1 MSTLFDRSEQILG
14 VDQGRGDYAYEAEIY
29 LTPSGKLKLHGPD
42 GWIAKLDWPE
52 EMSLGGYFIVILGN
66 QDLPGLAYRGQ
77 RIASY
82 EEVARKLEK
91 DFPAVYVEAVAY
103 AQAYSGDI
111 EADQDFEPEVLAG
124 LRAAFR

>member
-1 MSTLFDRSEQILG
+1 MSTLLDRSEQILG
-14 VDQGRGDYAYEAEIY
+14 VGQGWGDYEYEAEIY

-42 GWIAKLDWPE
+42 GWIPKGNWSE
-52 EMSLGGYFIVILGN
+52 ELSLGGYFIIILGN
-66 QDLPGLAYRGQ
+66 QDLQDLAYRGQ

-91 DFPAVYVEAVAY
+91 DFPALYAEAVAY

-111 EADQDFEPEVLAG
+111 EAGHDFEPEVQTG